1 MSSKIN
7 KICTRQVI
15 GSTLYLKNILV
26 YIRLLFLYITS
37 QWCNKIE
44 KEKEKY

>member
-1 MSSKIN
+1 MSLKII
-7 KICTRQVI
+7 KTSTRQLI
-15 GSTLYLKNILV
+15 CSILYLKNILV

>member
-1 MSSKIN
+1 MSLKII
-7 KICTRQVI
+7 KTSTRQVI
-15 GSTLYLKNILV
+15 CSILYLENILV

-37 QWCNKIE
+37 QWCNKME